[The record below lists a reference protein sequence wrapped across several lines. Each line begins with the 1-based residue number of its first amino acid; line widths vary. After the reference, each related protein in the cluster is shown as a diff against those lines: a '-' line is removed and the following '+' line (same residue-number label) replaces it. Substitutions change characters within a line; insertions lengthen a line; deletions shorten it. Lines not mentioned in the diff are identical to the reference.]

1 MQNSKKNTDGDL
13 NISISEFGAKNKTL
27 IGKLMYKVLNCKKCR
42 QTAVIIGNI
51 HKEEIKS
58 KKISQQTHTMS
69 GNQLWS
75 RLCPECKAYSS
86 ELLHK
91 VAKKYEEV

>member
-1 MQNSKKNTDGDL
+1 MQNSKKNIDGDL
-13 NISISEFGAKNKTL
+13 NISEFGAKNKTL
-27 IGKLMYKVLNCKKCR
+27 IAKLMYKVLNCKKCR

-69 GNQLWS
+69 GNQLWN
-75 RLCPECKAYSS
+75 RLCPDCKGYSK

-91 VAKKYEEV
+91 VAEKYEEV